1 MNLPIKSNEELLF
14 ELKELREKYNSVV
27 ELYEQKIEESLQTEE
42 ILREN
47 EANIKA
53 ILENSMD
60 SIWSI
65 DSSYNIQYINQVFA
79 KAFQITFG
87 VHLTKGKNILNALPE
102 NLRSIWKDRY
112 DRVLNNQQFIFTD
125 KIETENNSVYFE
137 VSMNP
142 IIIDGKVAGVS
153 SFGKDITQREHTE
166 KALIESEARFKA
178 LHNASFGGIAIHDRG
193 KIIACN
199 QGLSLMTGYSIDE
212 LVGMDGAFLIAGQSR
227 EFVKNQILG
236 GKENP
241 YEAIGKRKN
250 GEEFPVRLESRNV
263 PFKGKIVR
271 TTEFRD
277 ITEQRNAEIHLR
289 ERDEIFKHF
298 MENSPIYVF
307 FKDKEIRS
315 LNLSKNYEQMLGLP
329 LEQILGKTMYD
340 LFPSEF
346 AKKMIAEDK
355 EILEKGIP
363 KVIDEELNGRFY
375 TTYKF
380 PIVIDNKAEFL
391 AGYTIDITERR
402 KAEDTLRSSE
412 ERLKIL
418 FNYAPEGY
426 YLLDL
431 SGNFV
436 DGNVAAEKLIGYAKN
451 ELIGKSFFE
460 LNLLLPKY
468 LTVAAEILEKGIEG
482 KPTGPEELE
491 MIRKDG
497 KKVIVEVTT
506 HPVEIEGQTMIL
518 GIVRDISERKRA
530 EIVMQQASENW
541 NRTFQTMHSGIALLD
556 ADQRIIQSN
565 RAFQNYLNENELSL
579 IGKYCLPLILSEG
592 YAFGNNPF
600 ERMKISKACEIAES
614 SINGHTHEILV
625 DPILDSDNIITG
637 SVLVMNDITQKKR
650 DENIQQILHEITGGQ
665 MLDKSIGEQLLI
677 VRNEL
682 SKVFDVTNF
691 FVALYQPETDTLR
704 KVIFED
710 EKDDFIEWDA
720 SKSLSGQIM
729 KLGKPLLLN
738 SEQEARFA
746 AENNI
751 ELLGSPA
758 ACWLGVPLI
767 SGEKT
772 IGVLVVQSYTDE
784 NAYDSATIRLLV
796 IIAHE
801 LAIIIER
808 NKMIA
813 DLVAAKDRAEESDR
827 LKSAFLAN
835 MSHEIRTPM
844 NGILGFAELL
854 KEPKLSG
861 EEQQMFIEII
871 EKSGE
876 RMLGIINDLINIS
889 KIESGQME
897 VHISE
902 TNLNDQLDF
911 LYNFFKLE
919 AKQKGLK
926 LILIHPLSNDE
937 SKLTTDK
944 EKLYAILTNLIKNA
958 IKFTKS
964 GSIEFG
970 YKAAENEF
978 IFYVKDTGIGVPENK
993 QKTIFERFVQAN
1005 SGMSSVYEGAGLGLA
1020 ISKAYVEML
1029 GGKIWIESK
1038 TGTGTCF
1045 YFTIPRTVN
1054 VETTHDNTT
1063 EKTLPPEREE
1073 TKITVLV
1080 AEDDEISL
1088 IYLNHILKS
1097 CNVDILVAKSGG
1109 EAVEMS
1115 RKFQQIALVLMDINL
1130 PVIDGYMAAQII
1142 KNERPELPIIAQTAF
1157 ALDED
1162 KERYSD
1168 TFDEYITKPVKADE
1182 LKQKMKKVLSF
1193 INI

>member
-1 MNLPIKSNEELLF
+1 MNLPEKSNEELLF
-14 ELKELREKYNSVV
+14 ELNELREKYNSVV
-27 ELYEQKIEESLQTEE
+27 ELFEQKIEESLQIEKN
-42 ILREN
+42 LREN

-53 ILENSMD
+53 IIENSMD

-65 DSSYNIQYINQVFA
+65 DTSYNIQYINQVFA
-79 KAFQITFG
+79 IAFKRTFG
-87 VHLTKGKNILNALPE
+87 VHLTKGKNILNALPDH
-102 NLRSIWKDRY
+102 LRSVWKERY
-112 DRVLNNQQFIFTD
+112 DRAFNNEHFVFTD
-125 KIETENNSVYFE
+125 KIETENNSIYIE

-142 IIIDGKVAGVS
+142 IIIDGKVAGAS
-153 SFGKDITQREHTE
+153 FFGKDITLRKQTE
-166 KALIESEARFKA
+166 EALIESEARFKA

-193 KIIACN
+193 KIIECN
-199 QGLSLMTGYSIDE
+199 QGLSLITGYSIDE
-212 LVGMDGAFLIAGQSR
+212 LIGMDGTCLVAEHSR
-227 EFVKNQILG
+227 EFVKSQILSG
-236 GKENP
+236 QEKP

-250 GEEFPVRLESRNV
+250 GEEFPLRLESRNV
-263 PFKGKIVR
+263 PIKGKMVR

-298 MENSPIYVF
+298 MENSPFYVF
-307 FKDKEIRS
+307 FKDKEIRA
-315 LNLSKNYEQMLGLP
+315 LNLSKNYEQMLGKP

-346 AKKMIAEDK
+346 AKKMVADDK
-355 EILEKGIP
+355 EILKEGVTKI
-363 KVIDEELNGRFY
+363 IDEELNGRFY
-375 TTYKF
+375 TTIKF

-391 AGYTIDITERR
+391 AGYTMDITERK

-418 FNYAPEGY
+418 FSHAPEGY

-431 SGNFV
+431 TGKFV
-436 DGNVAAEKLIGYAKN
+436 DGNIAAEKLIGYSKD
-451 ELIGKSFFE
+451 EIIGKRFTE
-460 LNLLLPKY
+460 LNLLSQSY
-468 LTVAAEILEKGIEG
+468 LNVATEILKSGIAG
-482 KPTGPEELE
+482 NATGPDELE
-491 MIRKDG
+491 LIRKDG
-497 KKVIVEVTT
+497 QKVIVEATT
-506 HPVEIEGQTMIL
+506 HPVEIEGQTLIL
-518 GIVRDISERKRA
+518 GIARDISERKRA
-530 EIVMQQASENW
+530 EIVMHQASEKW

-565 RAFQNYLNENELSL
+565 RAFQNFLNENESSL
-579 IGKYCLPLILSEG
+579 TGKYCFPLILNEG
-592 YAFGNNPF
+592 CALENNPF
-600 ERMKISKACEIAES
+600 ERMKNSKTCESTES
-614 SINGHTHEILV
+614 SLNGRTYEILV
-625 DPILDSDNIITG
+625 DPILDKENIITG
-637 SVLVMNDITQKKR
+637 SVLVMNDISQKKR
-650 DENIQQILHEITGGQ
+650 DENIQQILHEIAGGQ
-665 MLDKSIGEQLLI
+665 MLDKSISELLLV

-682 SKVFDVTNF
+682 NKILDVTNF
-691 FVALYQPETDTLR
+691 FVALYQPETDTLK

-710 EKDDFIEWDA
+710 EKDDFVEWDA

-751 ELLGSPA
+751 ELLGTPA

-767 SGEKT
+767 SSEKT

-784 NAYDSATIRLLV
+784 NAYDSSTIRLLV

-801 LAIIIER
+801 LSIIIER
-808 NKMIA
+808 NRMIA

-854 KEPKLSG
+854 KEPKLTG

-897 VHISE
+897 VHFTE
-902 TNLNDQLDF
+902 TNINDQLDF

-926 LILIHPLSNDE
+926 LILNYPLFSKE
-937 SKLTTDK
+937 STLVTDK
-944 EKLYAILTNLIKNA
+944 EKLYAILTNLVKNSL
-958 IKFTKS
+958 KFTKR

-970 YKAAENEF
+970 YEVAENELVF
-978 IFYVKDTGIGVPENK
+978 HVRDTGIGVPENK

-1005 SGMSSVYEGAGLGLA
+1005 SGMANVYEGAGLGLA

-1029 GGKIWIESK
+1029 GGKIWIESE
-1038 TGTGTCF
+1038 TGAGTCF
-1045 YFTIPRTVN
+1045 YFTIPRFLNHEIV
-1054 VETTHDNTT
+1054 HDKTS
-1063 EKTLPPEREE
+1063 EKAAVLDHTE

-1088 IYLNHILKS
+1088 IYLNHILKA
-1097 CNVDILVAKSGG
+1097 CNVEILVARTGG
-1109 EAVEMS
+1109 EAVEMT
-1115 RKFQQIALVLMDINL
+1115 RNYPQIALIFMDINL

-1142 KNERPELPIIAQTAF
+1142 KDIRPDLPIIAQTAF

-1168 TFDEYITKPVKADE
+1168 TFDDYIKPVKADE